1 MHLVAMVLTLCSLQ
15 TLRCENYVVRLYDA
29 PPACQFD
36 ALGLRQLRRAEPVFV
51 RCIPTTR

>member
-15 TLRCENYVVRLYDA
+15 TLRCENYVVRLYEA

-36 ALGLRQLRRAEPVFV
+36 ALGIRQLRRAEPVFV